1 MLCMP
6 VGGGEQYFLTLCE
19 VDGDICT
26 TGAERTGCMF
36 CGFGSSV
43 EKGEGRF
50 QRMKRTHPKQYD
62 YCMGGGEYDEEGLWV
77 PNKNGLG
84 MAHCIDE
91 INRLKG
97 KVLIKY

>member
-1 MLCMP
+1 MSL
-6 VGGGEQYFLTLCE
+6 
-19 VDGDICT
+19 
-26 TGAERTGCMF
+26 F
-36 CGFGSSV
+36 CAFGIHV
-43 EKGEGRF
+43 QKGEGRF

-62 YCMGGGEYDEEGLWV
+62 YCMGGGEYNEEGLWV
-77 PNKNGLG
+77 PNKKGLG